1 MTEREI
7 FIALV
12 SNEKLNKADAIILL
26 EGDGYFR
33 VPWAVELYKRK
44 WAPKIVVSG
53 VVDDKTYGSFPK
65 LAKKLKEYKVA
76 NKDIMVD
83 VKSKNTREAAVNIIE
98 MVIRKK
104 WKKIILVASH
114 YHQYR
119 AGLTFLKAM
128 QEKKIKI
135 QIINSPVRDLAWF
148 SDNKWG
154 KRFNLLGAEFERIE
168 KYSELGHLATYKDA
182 IAYQAWKEK
191 QK

>member
-12 SNEKLNKADAIILL
+12 SNEKLKKADAIILL

-33 VPWAVELYKRK
+33 VPWAVELYKRN
-44 WAPKIVVSG
+44 WAPKIVVSA
-53 VVDDKTYGSFPK
+53 VVDDKAYGSFPG
-65 LAKKLKEYKVA
+65 LEKKIKQYKVPS
-76 NKDIMVD
+76 KDIIID
-83 VKSKNTREAAVNIIE
+83 TKSRHTRDQAVNIME
-98 MVIRKK
+98 MAKEKK

-119 AGLTFLKAM
+119 ACLTFLKAM
-128 QEKKIKI
+128 REKKIKI
-135 QIINSPVRDLAWF
+135 QIINSPARDLDWF
-148 SDNKWG
+148 SKNSWG
-154 KRFNLLGAEFERIE
+154 KRFNLLEAEFERIK
-168 KYSELGHLATYKDA
+168 KYRKQGHIATYADA

>member
-12 SNEKLNKADAIILL
+12 SNEKLKKADAIVLL

-33 VPWAVELYKRK
+33 VSWAVELYKRK
-44 WAPKIVVSG
+44 WAPKIVASTG
-53 VVDDKTYGSFPK
+53 IDDKGYGSFPN
-65 LAKKLKEYKVA
+65 LEKKLKEYKVP
-76 NKDIMVD
+76 NKDIIVD
-83 VKSKNTREAAVNIIE
+83 AKSRHTREQAINIIE
-98 MVIRKK
+98 MATRKK

-119 AGLTFLKAM
+119 AGLTFLKVM
-128 QEKKIKI
+128 QEKEIKI
-135 QIINSPVRDLAWF
+135 QIINSPVRDLNWF
-148 SDNKWG
+148 SKNSWG
-154 KRFNLLGAEFERIE
+154 TRFNLLKAEFERIE
-168 KYSELGHLATYKDA
+168 KYRKLGHLATYKDA

>member
-1 MTEREI
+1 MTEREK

-12 SNEKLNKADAIILL
+12 SNEKLKKADAIILL

-53 VVDDKTYGSFPK
+53 VVDDKSYGRFPD
-65 LAKKLKEYKVA
+65 LAEKLKKRKVA
-76 NKDIMVD
+76 DKDIIVD
-83 VKSKNTREAAVNIIE
+83 AKSRHTREQAINIIE
-98 MVIRKK
+98 MSIRKK

-128 QEKKIKI
+128 REKKIKI
-135 QIINSPVRDLAWF
+135 QIINSPARDLDWF
-148 SDNKWG
+148 SKNSWG
-154 KRFNLLGAEFERIE
+154 TRFNLLGAEFERIE
-168 KYSELGHLATYKDA
+168 KYRQRGHIASYKDA